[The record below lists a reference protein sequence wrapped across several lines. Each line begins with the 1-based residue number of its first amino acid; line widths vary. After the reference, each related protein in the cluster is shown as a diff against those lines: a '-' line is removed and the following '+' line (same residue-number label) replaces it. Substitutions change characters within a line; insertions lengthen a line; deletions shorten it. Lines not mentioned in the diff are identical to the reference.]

1 MSAGTKGNARFV
13 VTLGIALVV
22 LATACG
28 VPNDSA
34 PREID
39 AQNVPFSLLAPTGGA
54 TSTTAPSALAPMSRV
69 TIYLADAEGDLVPV
83 QREVQAPGT
92 LRKAIE
98 VLLRGPTTDEAD
110 TLRTAITSATRLLHI
125 SGPEDGLVII
135 DLSHQLLDVTGRQQ
149 ILALAQVVYTA
160 TSRRNVE
167 RVLFR
172 IDGEPIEVP
181 TGDGTLTAEPLDRL
195 RYSELIA
202 D

>member
-1 MSAGTKGNARFV
+1 MRR
-13 VTLGIALVV
+13 TLLLIGIS
-22 LATACG
+22 LAVMAAACG
-28 VPNDSA
+28 VPNDHA

-39 AQNVPFSLLAPTGGA
+39 ASNVPFSLLAPTGGA

-83 QREVQAPGT
+83 EREVSAPGT
-92 LRKAIE
+92 VRKALE

-110 TLRTAITSATRLLHI
+110 TLRTAITLDTKLLRV
-125 SGPEDGLVII
+125 SGPEDGLVTI

-160 TSRRNVE
+160 TSRRDVE

-172 IDGEPIEVP
+172 VDGEPKEVP
-181 TGDGTLTAEPLDRL
+181 TGDGTLTASPLDRL
-195 RYSELIA
+195 SYSELIGQ
-202 D
+202 